1 MLLLIYLGMHVGI
14 VLALIS
20 FIGVWVIRGDLDTAV
35 FHLWAAASKSISDS
49 VFAVVPLYILMGSLA
64 GIAGMGRDTY
74 DLAQRLIGRVRGSL
88 GIATVLANAIFAAV
102 TGVSVASA
110 SIFAKLSVPEMMRH
124 GYRAQFAVG
133 VVAGSSILGMLIPPS
148 VLMIVY
154 GIIAEQSIGDLF
166 IAGVGPGV
174 VMVLAFS
181 ALILIMAYRFPSQVM
196 ASGSFESESRV
207 EASPAAPF
215 WRQAGPIVILVS
227 TVMGG
232 IYSGIFTPIEAA
244 AVGSL
249 VALFTALAKRT
260 LTWHSFGQVLLET
273 GNVTAVVLFMIVGAS
288 MYSRMLG
295 VSGLPT
301 EIGTT
306 ISGMSASY
314 ELLIAI
320 YVAIVIALGTL
331 IDSVSIMLIMVPLFS
346 VILAPYNVDM
356 LWFGIVTIIAAEIG
370 LLTPPFG
377 LSAFVV
383 HSTLARAD
391 IPLKTVFLGSA
402 YFAATMLAVLLL
414 LIAFPPM
421 ATYLVEIRR

>member
-1 MLLLIYLGMHVGI
+1 
-14 VLALIS
+14 
-20 FIGVWVIRGDLDTAV
+20 
-35 FHLWAAASKSISDS
+35 
-49 VFAVVPLYILMGSLA
+49 
-64 GIAGMGRDTY
+64 
-74 DLAQRLIGRVRGSL
+74 
-88 GIATVLANAIFAAV
+88 
-102 TGVSVASA
+102 
-110 SIFAKLSVPEMMRH
+110 
-124 GYRAQFAVG
+124 
-133 VVAGSSILGMLIPPS
+133 
-148 VLMIVY
+148 
-154 GIIAEQSIGDLF
+154 
-166 IAGVGPGV
+166 
-174 VMVLAFS
+174 
-181 ALILIMAYRFPSQVM
+181 
-196 ASGSFESESRV
+196 
-207 EASPAAPF
+207 
-215 WRQAGPIVILVS
+215 
-227 TVMGG
+227 
-232 IYSGIFTPIEAA
+232 
-244 AVGSL
+244 
-249 VALFTALAKRT
+249 
-260 LTWHSFGQVLLET
+260 
-273 GNVTAVVLFMIVGAS
+273 VTAVVLFMIVGAS

-306 ISGMSASY
+306 ISAMSASY